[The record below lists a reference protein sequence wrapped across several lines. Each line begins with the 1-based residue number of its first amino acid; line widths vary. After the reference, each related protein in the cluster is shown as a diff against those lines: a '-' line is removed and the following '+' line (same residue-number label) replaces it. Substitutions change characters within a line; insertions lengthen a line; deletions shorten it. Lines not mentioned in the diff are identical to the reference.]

1 MIRSIRKGTDAI
13 GCVGTLFLVFI
24 VLFVI
29 GVTLGN
35 ATLDSGNA
43 TQSAVLPT
51 LVEAAAQITMTA
63 TDTATPLPSST
74 HTSTPTDTSTPTITP
89 SPTETATNTPT
100 FTPSPT
106 PTDGPSPTPT
116 DTPLPPPLPTPFEH
130 YSWTLKV
137 PILMY
142 HYISIPPQ
150 DADQYRIDLSVTP
163 ENFRAQMAY
172 LVENGYNTIDLY
184 DLSLAIVNKRELP
197 PNPVVPTQFIDSGNP
212 NHLTWE
218 MIEEMAAY
226 GIRFEPHSKTHPDLR
241 DRERDFLIWELLGS
255 QETLAAHLGY
265 TPRYF
270 AYPGGR
276 YDQAVIDILTELDY
290 WAAVTTAGGKWH
302 GFNDRYEWTRM
313 RVRYSYSL
321 AEFADL
327 VE

>member
-1 MIRSIRKGTDAI
+1 M
-13 GCVGTLFLVFI
+13 
-24 VLFVI
+24 
-29 GVTLGN
+29 
-35 ATLDSGNA
+35 
-43 TQSAVLPT
+43 
-51 LVEAAAQITMTA
+51 
-63 TDTATPLPSST
+63 
-74 HTSTPTDTSTPTITP
+74 
-89 SPTETATNTPT
+89 
-100 FTPSPT
+100 
-106 PTDGPSPTPT
+106 
-116 DTPLPPPLPTPFEH
+116 
-130 YSWTLKV
+130 

-197 PNPVVPTQFIDSGNP
+197 PNPVVITLDDGYRDNYENAFPILKEFGLKATIFVPTQFIDSGNP